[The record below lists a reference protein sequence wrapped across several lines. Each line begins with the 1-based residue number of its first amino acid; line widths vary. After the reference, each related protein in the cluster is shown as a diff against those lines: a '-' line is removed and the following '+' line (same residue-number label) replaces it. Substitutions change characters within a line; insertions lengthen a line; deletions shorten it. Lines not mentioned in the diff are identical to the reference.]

1 MRVEDLDKAGQRLL
15 EVQSQMPPTGSALR
29 GLAVAI
35 PISLAAWTVMGW
47 LLWMVV
53 GRS

>member
-1 MRVEDLDKAGQRLL
+1 MQVENLEQAGQGLL
-15 EVQSQMPPTGSALR
+15 EVHGQMPPTGSALR

-53 GRS
+53 GRA